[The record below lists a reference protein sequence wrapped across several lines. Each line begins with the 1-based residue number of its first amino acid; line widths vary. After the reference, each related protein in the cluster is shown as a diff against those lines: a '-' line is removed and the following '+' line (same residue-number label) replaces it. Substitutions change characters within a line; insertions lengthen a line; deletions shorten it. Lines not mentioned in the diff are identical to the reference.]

1 MYPRRAQQTT
11 PLART
16 VGLFTILGMI
26 VGSSIACTDAP
37 QTSSATATEPA
48 PDAIQGTPAQEILEQ
63 PLDYAMKNP
72 AAPLDGVVTGGQPSD
87 EDLEMLAERGFRTV
101 VTLRASGEVDEA
113 AEQDK
118 VESLGMRFVSLPI
131 SGADDLNEANAEA
144 LASILDDSEQQP
156 LLLHCGSSNRV
167 GALVAL
173 KAFYSDNASPED
185 ALALGHAAGLGSL
198 ESTVRERLGLVD
210 EP

>member
-1 MYPRRAQQTT
+1 MNPKKAHGRTLRATIAS
-11 PLART
+11 L
-16 VGLFTILGMI
+16 LFILGALL
-26 VGSSIACTDAP
+26 ACTSQSDAP
-37 QTSSATATEPA
+37 SAPELEPA
-48 PDAIQGTPAQEILEQ
+48 GVAEEAPEQEPAEQ
-63 PLDYAMKNP
+63 PLDYAMRNP

-113 AEQDK
+113 AEQAK

-131 SGADDLNEANAEA
+131 SGADDLNETNAEA
-144 LASILDDSEQQP
+144 LAGILDDTEQQP

-173 KAFYSDNASPED
+173 KAFYSDHASPED
-185 ALALGHAAGLGSL
+185 SLALGHAAGLGSL
-198 ESTVRERLGLVD
+198 ESTVRERIGLLD